1 METSRLDKIIENGI
15 KVLLEI
21 FPDEKYLYFPLLYSA
36 IIWAIK
42 RPNEWKKQV
51 FSWQVWANPDRL
63 QTKPDAFILEFFKND
78 SSLAREY
85 EHEIRGND
93 LKTLREAFLRLY
105 PLVGLEDPFLSGLF
119 FEELESKD
127 FRKIVK
133 TFDERVR
140 KAKKDVSAPENQTYF
155 IESLK
160 TLDEEVLSL
169 STQMISQ
176 SKVRKAI
183 ARILKKQIKGTH
195 E

>member
-1 METSRLDKIIENGI
+1 MKTSGLDKIIENGI

-21 FPDEKYLYFPLLYSA
+21 FPDEKYLYFPLLYNA
-36 IIWAIK
+36 IIWAVK
-42 RPNEWKKQV
+42 RPKEWKKQV

-63 QTKPDAFILEFFKND
+63 QTKPDAFIVEFFKND
-78 SSLAREY
+78 SSLAKEY
-85 EHEIRGND
+85 EQEIKGND

-169 STQMISQ
+169 STQIISQ